1 MHLLPY
7 YLIDVLFVILIPRM
21 SYTLMGSIS
30 KIGPEQRG
38 HIKDRAGEG
47 VREKLSALVP
57 ARMYRRENGSK
68 GPTNHKGR
76 GNEVN

>member
-1 MHLLPY
+1 MPG
-7 YLIDVLFVILIPRM
+7 
-21 SYTLMGSIS
+21 TLMASIS
-30 KIGPEQRG
+30 KISPEQRG
-38 HIKDRAGEG
+38 HIKKGESLRA
-47 VREKLSALVP
+47 RERELTALVP